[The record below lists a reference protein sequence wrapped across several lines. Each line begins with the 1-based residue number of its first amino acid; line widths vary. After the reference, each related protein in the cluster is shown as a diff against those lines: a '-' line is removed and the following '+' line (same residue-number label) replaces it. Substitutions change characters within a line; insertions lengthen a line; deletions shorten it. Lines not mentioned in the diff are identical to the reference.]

1 MPKDQWA
8 GGSMRDHVQLDCGTG
23 QTVTARLV
31 ESNPAISEASD
42 SVGRVTIVSQFN
54 DDIWDLWPH
63 IRGGHISSSSKRI
76 DWLRVPEPF
85 RLACKVLMYVYWKNG
100 RRSVQP
106 PSAQSIVDF
115 TKTASL
121 FFTYLVTLNVRS
133 VAAIAPIHISNYV
146 HHCKADRKLGA
157 SATIHRLRIIDL
169 LYCFRDQVD
178 EALPFDPWRGASIEI
193 VSGGVEEKKI
203 KRGVSQTD
211 LIPLDHAKLIFEYA
225 EGLIAK
231 AQASRHGSSPHEAS
245 HRDQDVLLRTACFFV
260 LGLLTG
266 MRYSE
271 LISLEEGC
279 TRTETRDGVTFNYIK
294 AFESKTKKGM
304 GEYLTADLGIQVI
317 RLLERISEPY
327 RKAKQADYKSAAS
340 DPSQDDIERLRRQS
354 EARTDGDRLFLYAT
368 KATRGG
374 GIAVPTN
381 EMMNLNMK
389 SLAEAAGSDWNLT
402 NHQMRRTFAW
412 TFARHKLGNLLF
424 LKEQMKHSSLS
435 MTQMYAASPSI
446 DVGVLSD
453 VDRELVLAKSEL
465 VQGWLDGVK
474 LAGGAGRRIETLRNN
489 SFENRQQLIE
499 DTAEKVSIRSTG
511 HAWCLSQDEG
521 CGGAGLYER
530 TRCVE
535 CKSGVIDDGF
545 GPVWTEAYLHLSE
558 LDGAAQDL
566 GPAAIQ
572 RVGRDLSRAKAVL
585 EKLGLPVPSK
595 RGEL

>member
-1 MPKDQWA
+1 MLD
-8 GGSMRDHVQLDCGTG
+8 RVQLDGSIR
-23 QTVTARLV
+23 QTLTARLV
-31 ESNPAISEASD
+31 ESNPAVSEATD
-42 SVGRVTIVSQFN
+42 AGGRITMVSQFN
-54 DDIWDLWPH
+54 DDQWEFWPY
-63 IRGGHISSSSKRI
+63 INGGHISQWSKRV
-76 DWLRVPEPF
+76 DWLQIPAPF
-85 RLACKVLMYVYWKNG
+85 RMACKVLMYVYWKKG
-100 RRSVQP
+100 RRGVQP
-106 PSAQSIVDF
+106 PSAQSIVEF
-115 TKTASL
+115 TKTAGL
-121 FFTYLVTLNVRS
+121 FFNYLTKLNVPS
-133 VAAIAPIHISNYV
+133 IAAIAPIHVSNYL
-146 HHCKADRKLGA
+146 HHCKVDRKLGA

-169 LYCFRDQVD
+169 LYCFRADID
-178 EALPFDPWRGASIEI
+178 EALHFDPWRAASIEI
-193 VSGGVEEKKI
+193 VSGGVEEKKV

-211 LIPLDHAKLIFEYA
+211 LIPLDHARLIFEYA

-231 AQASRHGSSPHEAS
+231 AQASVVGGTPVSTSA
-245 HRDQDVLLRTACFFV
+245 RDQVLLRTACFFV

-271 LISLEEGC
+271 LASLEAGC
-279 TRTETRDGVTFNYIK
+279 ARTEIKDGVTYHYIR
-294 AFESKTKKGM
+294 AFESKTKKGLVD
-304 GEYLTADLGIQVI
+304 YLTADLGVQVV
-317 RLLERISEPY
+317 RLMERMSEPY
-327 RKAKQADYKSAAS
+327 RKAKQAQYEAAAF
-340 DPSQDDIERLRRQS
+340 DPGLDEIERLRRQS
-354 EARTDGDRLFLYAT
+354 DSRLDGERLFLCAT
-368 KATRGG
+368 KARRGG

-389 SLAEAAGSDWNLT
+389 LLAEAAGSDWNLA

-446 DVGVLSD
+446 DAGVLND
-453 VDRELVLAKSEL
+453 VDKELVLAKSEL

-474 LAGGAGRRIETLRNN
+474 LAGGAGRRIESLRNK
-489 SFENRQQLIE
+489 SFENRQHLIE

-530 TRCVE
+530 TRCVD
-535 CKSGVIDDGF
+535 CKNGVIDDAF

-572 RVGRDLSRAKAVL
+572 RVRRDLSRAKAVL
-585 EKLGLPVPSK
+585 EKLGLPVPTM
-595 RGEL
+595 RGEP